1 MKDSD
6 LDKKLRA
13 VRVPERSEEYW
24 DAFPRTVLGRLSRD
38 EERTERHPRSAGIP
52 WLLRGLGTAFA
63 CMAVVITIGYWR
75 NRALQA
81 ESFALLQNAKVLHEV
96 RTLFPN
102 RVRAIV
108 NDDQGLRLVL
118 SDQPD
123 VPDSTAFVIKI
134 CEGSKCRTVVTFSGQ
149 DLQIAGETV
158 EVLADA
164 QGRVML
170 VGDRLFWSERQTKL
184 ASNHLRIQAR
194 PLSDVL

>member
-75 NRALQA
+75 KDDRHEWTDAGREDFAGA
-81 ESFALLQNAKVLHEV
+81 EAPEAINVEV
-96 RTLFPN
+96 TIIGARKWRSVTVCEY
-102 RVRAIV
+102 R
-108 NDDQGLRLVL
+108 
-118 SDQPD
+118 QP
-123 VPDSTAFVIKI
+123 
-134 CEGSKCRTVVTFSGQ
+134 Q
-149 DLQIAGETV
+149 GET
-158 EVLADA
+158 
-164 QGRVML
+164 GPGHR
-170 VGDRLFWSERQTKL
+170 T
-184 ASNHLRIQAR
+184 
-194 PLSDVL
+194 P